1 LASAVEAV
9 IGVKARGD
17 GMLNSTYDVAVELAV
32 DRWGQSHGMSEVR
45 SALFQAGRRSQYR
58 RALAAL
64 VGAKSG
70 GAHGGSRGSGGNV
83 EEAGEAGEAGE
94 MGEMGEVGEVGGMII
109 NDIDD
114 GVHETEEGDERDE
127 FREEEDLDAVGGFT
141 EGPTRL
147 RYIDD
152 PGVETAEQLGA
163 RVREKVAANA
173 VHSFFG
179 YVCEHLYINVANIY
193 TD

>member
-1 LASAVEAV
+1 
-9 IGVKARGD
+9 
-17 GMLNSTYDVAVELAV
+17 
-32 DRWGQSHGMSEVR
+32 
-45 SALFQAGRRSQYR
+45 
-58 RALAAL
+58 
-64 VGAKSG
+64 
-70 GAHGGSRGSGGNV
+70 
-83 EEAGEAGEAGE
+83 
-94 MGEMGEVGEVGGMII
+94 MII